1 MWFQSLELH
10 IDQIHARD
18 LKSCTADIS
27 QKETHVGLTAVIMK
41 RCLRVQK

>member
-10 IDQIHARD
+10 IDQIHPRD
-18 LKSCTADIS
+18 LNIS